1 MGYNLN
7 FQNSKYK
14 FDASYHEDDGSLWAS
29 WSTYTGSEVF
39 ELETCGF
46 NNDYVLKYYLF
57 PKTNILHD

>member
-14 FDASYHEDDGSLWAS
+14 FDASYHHDDGSLWAY
-29 WSTYTGSEVF
+29 WSTYNTKTRPEIF

-46 NNDYVLKYYLF
+46 NNDYVLKEW
-57 PKTNILHD
+57 KN